1 MSNKNLQPVLL
12 AVLLFLLAA
21 CSGEKEEAIASIGDS
36 EVTADEFQA
45 YLDFKRIKINDDQQ
59 KQSVLDQYLQREAL
73 SRAIE
78 ARQDDKAKAMTA
90 AELAEFRR
98 QITISRYF
106 ERYLKDAVN
115 DEKIRNYYLSN
126 QQKYSQEKVQVAH
139 ILLRLQRDMS
149 EPDRKVRLTR
159 INEIYSKLK
168 AGADFAETARELS
181 EDTVSSRKGGG
192 LGWMKKGAIDARF
205 SEQMFKLGKDEISE
219 PFETP
224 FGYHII
230 KVLAPAS
237 TTTQSLESV
246 TGDIR
251 YILRQQAKRAHE
263 AELKAALK
271 IEKAQ

>member
-1 MSNKNLQPVLL
+1 MGNKGLQLILMTVLL
-12 AVLLFLLAA
+12 SLLAA
-21 CSGEKEEAIASIGDS
+21 CSGEKKEVIASIGDS
-36 EVTADEFQA
+36 EVTASEFQA
-45 YLDFKRIKINDDQQ
+45 YLDFKRIKIKDDQH
-59 KQSVLDQYLQREAL
+59 KQTVLDQYLQREAL

-78 ARQDDKAKAMTA
+78 GRQDDRAKAMTA

-98 QITISRYF
+98 QVTISRYF

-115 DEKIRNYYLSN
+115 EEKIRNYYLSN

-149 EPDRKVRLTR
+149 EPDRKVKLTR

-181 EDTVSSRKGGG
+181 EDTVSSRKGGE
-192 LGWMKKGAIDARF
+192 LGWMKKGAIDAGF

-230 KVLAPAS
+230 KVLAEAS

-263 AELKAALK
+263 AELRAALK